1 MNILESIRSRAAKL
15 HKTVVLPEG
24 DEERNQQAAAIMASL
39 DMAPGTSAIAF
50 NNGIELRRS
59 LPAHT
64 SLLLRDRHALCP
76 WNVPISFQQRLH
88 GLLGPGCLAHGLAT
102 YNV

>member
-39 DMAPGTSAIAF
+39 DMAP
-50 NNGIELRRS
+50 R
-59 LPAHT
+59 
-64 SLLLRDRHALCP
+64 
-76 WNVPISFQQRLH
+76 NVCNRFQQQ
-88 GLLGPGCLAHGLAT
+88 
-102 YNV
+102 Y